1 MKNVRYFI
9 ISTIAVFALSTGV
22 FAQQGEGVTPTAGG
36 SKGDSAAAVRQ
47 TPNPAQQS
55 QSKQASVSRTTKKT
69 NWSKIKTLFE

>member
-22 FAQQGEGVTPTAGG
+22 FAQQGEGVTPTAG